1 MNPAVVV
8 ERHPVNHLVHG
19 LSAGLEFPAVQTTHF
34 QAAPEAL
41 GGRVV
46 PADAL
51 AAHRAFHLVA
61 RQRRLKFVSAVLAAT
76 V

>member
-34 QAAPEAL
+34 QAPPEAL
-41 GGRVV
+41 SGSVV
-46 PADAL
+46 PTVAL
-51 AAHRAFHLVA
+51 AAHQAFHLVA
-61 RQRRLKFVSAVLAAT
+61 RQRRLEFVSAVLTAT